1 MEDVKHCP
9 ICAKAVDASRLAR
22 YPSARTCGV
31 RTCALEYRRV
41 RLNFHR
47 NKYVKKRLRTDPEF
61 RQRKNQ
67 RQRAKYAE
75 ERLLL
80 RKIAA
85 HRPLVTNGRGAV
97 DTLLSK
103 VHEIAAAVLSRAARA
118 FRGSKAKAE
127 QERVQS

>member
-1 MEDVKHCP
+1 MENVKQCP
-9 ICAKAVDASRLAR
+9 ICDKALDASRVAR
-22 YPSARTCGV
+22 YPSARTCGAG
-31 RTCALEYRRV
+31 TCSADYRRV

-47 NKYVKKRLRTDPEF
+47 NKYVKKRLRTDPQF

-67 RQRAKYAE
+67 RQRERYAA

-80 RKIAA
+80 RNLA
-85 HRPLVTNGRGAV
+85 HSARPAHVRGAV
-97 DTLLSK
+97 DTLLSNIRRK
-103 VHEIAAAVLSRAARA
+103 ASAAFSGAART